1 MRKDHSVNKFLSWLQ
16 YFKFDRRMA
25 FGLIFVS
32 LFILLS
38 VPTKTS
44 FFIGIIIAGIGE
56 AIRFWSAGYLHK
68 KSVLTT
74 AGPYAMTRNP
84 LYFGSFLI
92 GCGYSIVSNNVYLF
106 ASYLI
111 AYALIYSNTI
121 KKEEKFLEKE
131 FGDEFLGYKHSV
143 PIFLPNISNRGI
155 PNKDN
160 IKFSW
165 KHASSFKKNAEIE
178 GILGYIGCS
187 ILFYYLLNAKDPHQ
201 FKLII
206 LLVLFLFL
214 IIRWFYYF
222 KQARKLSKDEMS
234 EESSNES

>member
-1 MRKDHSVNKFLSWLQ
+1 MNKFLSLLQ
-16 YFKFDRRMA
+16 YFKLDRRMA

-38 VPTKTS
+38 VPTETS
-44 FFIGIIIAGIGE
+44 FIIGIIIAGMGE
-56 AIRFWSAGYLHK
+56 SIRFWSAGYLHK

-92 GCGYSIVSNNVYLF
+92 GCGLSIVSNNVYLF

-111 AYALIYSNTI
+111 AYALIYSKTI

-155 PNKDN
+155 PNKDH
-160 IKFSW
+160 IQFSW

-178 GILGYIGCS
+178 GVIGYIGCS
-187 ILFYYLLNAKDPHQ
+187 ILLYYLLSSADPIQ
-201 FKLII
+201 FNYFVSFICI
-206 LLVLFLFL
+206 PGFSMVLLF
-214 IIRWFYYF
+214 
-222 KQARKLSKDEMS
+222 
-234 EESSNES
+234 